1 MSRKRLEFILTGSV
15 TLRRTNRRLLLVVVG
30 TALLAGCFGGERPA
44 PPAPVV
50 VQEAPPPERWIRV
63 RKTDRTL
70 TLYEG
75 TQPVKTYAV
84 VLGKEPVWAKLYEGD
99 KRTPEGEYHIVKK
112 YYHPFWSRF
121 MLLDYP
127 TPRNLEMYEW
137 SRARGLLPERG
148 RSVPGVGGAVGI
160 HGTEDERL
168 NRRGVNWTAGCVSL
182 FNQDIDEL
190 YDLVPLGTRVVIE
203 R

>member
-1 MSRKRLEFILTGSV
+1 M
-15 TLRRTNRRLLLVVVG
+15 RRAGAHCHLLVVLVG
-30 TALLAGCFGGERPA
+30 SALLAGCVRTEL
-44 PPAPVV
+44 PPPPPPV
-50 VQEAPPPERWIRV
+50 VQEVPPPERWIRV
-63 RKTDRTL
+63 RKSEHTL

-75 TQPVKTYAV
+75 TEPVKTYAV
-84 VLGKEPVWAKLYEGD
+84 VLGKDPVWAKLYEGD

-127 TPRNLEMYEW
+127 TPRNRELYDW

-148 RSVPGVGGAVGI
+148 RSVPGIGGAVGI
-160 HGTEDERL
+160 HGTEDESL

-182 FNQDIDEL
+182 FNDDIDEL
-190 YDLVPLGTRVVIE
+190 YELVPVGTRVVIE

>member
-1 MSRKRLEFILTGSV
+1 V
-15 TLRRTNRRLLLVVVG
+15 RREEVYRRLLFGLASS
-30 TALLAGCFGGERPA
+30 ALLVGCLRPEPPPPA
-44 PPAPVV
+44 PPV

-63 RKTDRTL
+63 RKTEHTL

-75 TQPVKTYAV
+75 TEPMKTYAV
-84 VLGKEPVWAKLYEGD
+84 VLGKDPLWAKLYEGD
-99 KRTPEGEYHIVKK
+99 QRTPEGEYHIVKK

-127 TPRNLEMYEW
+127 TPRNRELYDW

-148 RSVPGVGGAVGI
+148 RSVPGIGGAVGI
-160 HGTEDERL
+160 HGTEDEGL

-182 FNQDIDEL
+182 FNHDVDEL
-190 YDLVPLGTRVVIE
+190 YDLVPVGTRVLIE